1 MAVKVVTDSTCDIPA
16 PLLRELGITVV
27 PVYVMFG
34 DKAYRDRV
42 DISEDE
48 FYDKLVHDS
57 VHPTT
62 SVPSPKDFADIYNEL
77 AKETDEIVS
86 IHLTAKESGTHNSA
100 LLARDLVDKR
110 CRVEVV
116 DSQSISMSLGLLV
129 IAAAKEAR
137 AGASLEQVAEL
148 VRRNVPRMH
157 LMILVDTLKY
167 VIRGGRLNKAQGLV
181 GTILRI
187 RPLLTIREGNLL
199 PAGVARTK
207 AKAAERLYEF
217 AKGFS
222 KVKELAVAYTTDH
235 DEAKS
240 LLDRI
245 RAAFP
250 EATSYLTRVGPSLGT
265 HAGPGAMGVAIRE
278 CGSET

>member
-1 MAVKVVTDSTCDIPA
+1 
-16 PLLRELGITVV
+16 
-27 PVYVMFG
+27 MFG

-42 DISEDE
+42 DIGEDE

-86 IHLTAKESGTHNSA
+86 IHLTSKESGTCNSA

-116 DSQSISMSLGLLV
+116 DSQSISISLGLLV

-148 VRRNVPRMH
+148 VRRNIPRMH

-187 RPLLTIREGNLL
+187 RPLLTMREGELL

-207 AKAAERLYEF
+207 ANAAERLYEF

-222 KVKELAVAYTTDH
+222 GVKELAVAYTTDH

-278 CGSET
+278 CESET